1 MSEVS
6 TGIIG
11 FNLQGVLDIIMA
23 RRWEKV
29 YVNIFY

>member
-1 MSEVS
+1 MEKKGP
-6 TGIIG
+6 GIIG